1 MNSLATKERLKRLAY
16 ADLLREC
23 SMFEILSSPVK
34 IRQATQDE
42 LNKYRN
48 LVMKQ
53 NERLHKEFNRKV
65 R

>member
-1 MNSLATKERLKRLAY
+1 
-16 ADLLREC
+16 
-23 SMFEILSSPVK
+23 MFEILSSPVK

-53 NERLHKEFNRKV
+53 DERLHKEFNRKV